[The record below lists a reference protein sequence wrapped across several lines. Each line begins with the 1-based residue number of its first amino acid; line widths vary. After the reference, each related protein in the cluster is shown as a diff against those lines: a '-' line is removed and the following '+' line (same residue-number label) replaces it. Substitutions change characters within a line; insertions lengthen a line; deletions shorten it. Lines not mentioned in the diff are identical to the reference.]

1 VVSLMLN
8 GQCMCG
14 EVRFTVEDD
23 FSYAF
28 YCHCSRCRQRTGS
41 AFASIGG
48 IRMDKVQVTGG
59 HEHLLIE
66 GDCPDGY
73 GARCNTCHVFLF
85 AAVRDK
91 KYMHVSLGMLVDTPS
106 RVPDHHIFVGS
117 KAPWYQ
123 ITDSLPQYDAL
134 P

>member
-1 VVSLMLN
+1 MLN
-8 GQCMCG
+8 GQCLCG
-14 EVRFTVEDD
+14 KVRFTVEDS

-28 YCHCSRCRQRTGS
+28 YCHCSRCRLRTGS

-48 IRMDKVQVTGG
+48 INIDKVQVTTG

-66 GDCPDGY
+66 GECSDGY
-73 GARCNTCHVFLF
+73 GARCDECHAFLF
-85 AAVRDK
+85 AAVRGR
-91 KYMHVSLGMLVDTPS
+91 KYMHVSLGVLIDTPC
-106 RVPDHHIFVGS
+106 RAPDHHIHVAS

-123 ITDSLPQYDAL
+123 ITDSLPQYDVL